1 MNLCTSTFAYVYS
14 IGLYKRIVNAV
25 TQSIRIAN
33 ADEQKQTKKDTNK
46 VMSFPYDKNVLFLGI
61 MVSHREHIN
70 SNDILINGINQA
82 MFRIYSSRPFPGKVV
97 F

>member
-1 MNLCTSTFAYVYS
+1 MNLCTSVFIYVGS
-14 IGLYKRIVNAV
+14 IVLYKRIVNAV

-46 VMSFPYDKNVLFLGI
+46 VMSFTDDKNVLFLGI
-61 MVSHREHIN
+61 MVSHRGHIN
-70 SNDILINGINQA
+70 SNDILINGINQT